1 MRKLDVF
8 NHIWPTRFYEALRA
22 HTSGPMQDITRRSEA
37 VPMMTQLDVR
47 FRVMDLFGPDY
58 QQILSLASPLLDL
71 ATNAEQGRRL
81 ARIGNEETAELCRKH
96 PDRFPGFAAT
106 IAMHDTEGA
115 AREAERAVVDLG
127 ACGIQMFTN
136 VSGKPLDAPEFRD
149 VFRVMQKLDKPIWI
163 HPARGAKFAD
173 YATDDKSHYEIWWT
187 FGWPYESS
195 VAMARLVF
203 AGYFDKLPNL
213 KIITHHMGGMIPYFE
228 GRVGYG
234 WDQLGKRTSDVD
246 YVSLLKSMKK
256 RPVDYFKNFYA
267 DTALFGAGPATK
279 CGFEF
284 FGLDN
289 VVFASD
295 MPFEPSPGLYA
306 RETIKCVEALD
317 LTKEQKDRIYRGNAE
332 KLLKLKPVAARS

>member
-173 YATDDKSHYEIWWT
+173 YATDDKSLYEIWWT

-195 VAMARLVF
+195 VAQARLVF
-203 AGYFDKLPNL
+203 SKLLDELPGL
-213 KIITHHMGGMIPYFE
+213 KMIIHHAGGMVPFFE
-228 GRVGYG
+228 GRIGPG
-234 WDQLGKRTSDVD
+234 WDQLGSRTSFTD
-246 YVSLLKSMKK
+246 YRKLLTELK
-256 RPVDYFKNFYA
+256 RRPLDYFKDFYA
-267 DTALFGAGPATK
+267 DTATFGSQAAIECALSFYGAGHM
-279 CGFEF
+279 
-284 FGLDN
+284 L
-289 VVFASD
+289 FASD
-295 MPFEPSPGLYA
+295 APFDPERGPMYI
-306 RETIKCVEALD
+306 RETIKVPDRLEISEA
-317 LTKEQKDRIYRGNAE
+317 DREKIYFRNACN
-332 KLLKLKPVAARS
+332 LIGWPS

>member
-81 ARIGNEETAELCRKH
+81 ARIGNEETAGLCRRH

-173 YATDDKSHYEIWWT
+173 YAT
-187 FGWPYESS
+187 
-195 VAMARLVF
+195 ARPLQSERRLHPGS
-203 AGYFDKLPNL
+203 AC
-213 KIITHHMGGMIPYFE
+213 
-228 GRVGYG
+228 GRDHGR
-234 WDQLGKRTSDVD
+234 L
-246 YVSLLKSMKK
+246 
-256 RPVDYFKNFYA
+256 
-267 DTALFGAGPATK
+267 
-279 CGFEF
+279 
-284 FGLDN
+284 
-289 VVFASD
+289 
-295 MPFEPSPGLYA
+295 
-306 RETIKCVEALD
+306 
-317 LTKEQKDRIYRGNAE
+317 
-332 KLLKLKPVAARS
+332 

>member
-47 FRVMDLFGPDY
+47 FRVMDLFGRDY
-58 QQILSLASPLLDL
+58 QQILSLASPLLGL
-71 ATNAEQGRRL
+71 AINAEQGRRL

-173 YATDDKSHYEIWWT
+173 YATEDKSLYEIWWT

-195 VAMARLVF
+195 VAQARLVF
-203 AGYFDKLPNL
+203 SKLLDELPGL
-213 KIITHHMGGMIPYFE
+213 KMIIHHAGGMVPFFE
-228 GRVGYG
+228 GRIGPG
-234 WDQLGKRTSDVD
+234 WDQLGSRTSFTD
-246 YVSLLKSMKK
+246 YRKLLTQLK
-256 RPVDYFKNFYA
+256 RRPLDYFRTSMRTRPPSGRRRPSNA
-267 DTALFGAGPATK
+267 RSPSTAPAT
-279 CGFEF
+279 CCS
-284 FGLDN
+284 L
-289 VVFASD
+289 
-295 MPFEPSPGLYA
+295 
-306 RETIKCVEALD
+306 RRAL
-317 LTKEQKDRIYRGNAE
+317 R
-332 KLLKLKPVAARS
+332 

>member
-96 PDRFPGFAAT
+96 TDRFPGFAAT

-136 VSGKPLDAPEFRD
+136 VSGKHSTRRSSATCSASCKSSTNRSGST
-149 VFRVMQKLDKPIWI
+149 
-163 HPARGAKFAD
+163 AR
-173 YATDDKSHYEIWWT
+173 
-187 FGWPYESS
+187 
-195 VAMARLVF
+195 
-203 AGYFDKLPNL
+203 
-213 KIITHHMGGMIPYFE
+213 
-228 GRVGYG
+228 
-234 WDQLGKRTSDVD
+234 
-246 YVSLLKSMKK
+246 
-256 RPVDYFKNFYA
+256 
-267 DTALFGAGPATK
+267 
-279 CGFEF
+279 
-284 FGLDN
+284 
-289 VVFASD
+289 
-295 MPFEPSPGLYA
+295 
-306 RETIKCVEALD
+306 
-317 LTKEQKDRIYRGNAE
+317 
-332 KLLKLKPVAARS
+332 